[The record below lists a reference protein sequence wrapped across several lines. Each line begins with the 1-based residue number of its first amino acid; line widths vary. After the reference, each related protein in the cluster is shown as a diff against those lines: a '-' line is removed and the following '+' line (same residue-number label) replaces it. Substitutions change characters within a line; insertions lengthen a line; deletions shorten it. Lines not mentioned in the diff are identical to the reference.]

1 MQFQSIPMVTSDDVL
16 GRAIMRDKNAQKE
29 TLSNV
34 RLEADVYVRDA
45 FLTTEGTPGAL
56 LPKPVLYL
64 RGHVTGV
71 RGAGLPDGVEY
82 GSFGGQ
88 DAPSEGTD
96 VYVRY
101 EFTDLEAMR
110 LMMHGIGRTDWP
122 GLDPRITSNV
132 HQLPLTAD
140 ITVAHK
146 EGTSVPFII
155 CDIDNPAGLVTNR
168 KECGYDYADYVQWSP
183 SAVRELGPEVVQQMD
198 TVIKNLDRVV
208 VPETQP
214 EVEQGQ
220 TTAYDSQMFR
230 SIFADEAE
238 HDAGEKKVVDEPHA
252 DEHREPSMASE
263 TEAEDVAEET
273 PEQRMRRE
281 AEELGDRVVD
291 DLFRSDDQPEAE
303 PEPESEPEPSAAP
316 EQGDEA
322 QGDAQA
328 EPETSDPA
336 AEPQG
341 GSSLLDTFDDE
352 EDEVEDEAET
362 EAAPEPM
369 SEIDA
374 TLQALSGD
382 EDVEERKRRERTS
395 KVTRAAMQH
404 TDIEQAE
411 AGNEGMSF

>member
-16 GRAIMRDKNAQKE
+16 GRAIMRDKDAQKE

-34 RLEADVYVRDA
+34 KLEADVYVRDA

-56 LPKPVLYL
+56 LPRPVLYL
-64 RGHVTGV
+64 RGHVNGV

-122 GLDPRITSNV
+122 GLDPRITANV

-146 EGTSVPFII
+146 EGVSVPFII

-208 VPETQP
+208 VPEVQP

-230 SIFADEAE
+230 SIFDNEAVAD
-238 HDAGEKKVVDEPHA
+238 VDEKHVAEQPSA
-252 DEHREPSMASE
+252 DDQREPMV
-263 TEAEDVAEET
+263 EDSAEET
-273 PEQRMRRE
+273 VDETPEEKMRRE
-281 AEELGDRVVD
+281 AEELGARVVD
-291 DLFRSDDQPEAE
+291 DLFHTNDESTLDEPEVASVPESGQVEAE
-303 PEPESEPEPSAAP
+303 PSEAPAAP
-316 EQGDEA
+316 MTENQGLS
-322 QGDAQA
+322 DA
-328 EPETSDPA
+328 SSN
-336 AEPQG
+336 G
-341 GSSLLDTFDDE
+341 SLLDMFEDE
-352 EDEVEDEAET
+352 EEDEAE
-362 EAAPEPM
+362 PM
-369 SEIDA
+369 SDLDA
-374 TLQALSGD
+374 SIAALDDG
-382 EDVEERKRRERTS
+382 EDAEERKRRERTS
-395 KVTRAAMQH
+395 KVTRAMVQQ

-411 AGNEGMSF
+411 AGDEGMSL